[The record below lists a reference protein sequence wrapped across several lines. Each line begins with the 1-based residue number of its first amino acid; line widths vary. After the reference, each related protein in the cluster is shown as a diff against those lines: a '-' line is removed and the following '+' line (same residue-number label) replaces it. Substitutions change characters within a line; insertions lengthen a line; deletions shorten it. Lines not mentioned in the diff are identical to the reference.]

1 LDGYLEQLCKPCD
14 SEAANREWES
24 MDAELEMGNSG
35 SHFSWA
41 SVEKIWAGA
50 GWSEFFDLL
59 NGDLQ

>member
-1 LDGYLEQLCKPCD
+1 
-14 SEAANREWES
+14 
-24 MDAELEMGNSG
+24 MDAGLEMGNSG